1 MKSKVLVLFIAVG
14 GSVLTG
20 CGAAD
25 SEGYLTDHNI
35 CRANEALLAADTAT
49 YTPTEYERMYGTL
62 GSDPRSAQEIS
73 TNVKRELWGLQL
85 FLQVDVKPANG
96 LRVQLAKPDMD
107 GNPGGDQLAEGS
119 ITPGN
124 IPAEGGWVSVQLGD
138 LVTIDAATNYWIQ
151 VTPNYPHG
159 ESNRVGWGYV
169 AGTGFANYSIESKLW
184 TRSYDRQA
192 LYRFIECQ

>member
-1 MKSKVLVLFIAVG
+1 MKTHVSIPRAFLFCAVV
-14 GSVLTG
+14 SG

-35 CRANEALLAADTAT
+35 CRANEDLLAADTAA
-49 YTPTEYERMYGTL
+49 YAPAEYERMYGTL
-62 GSDPRSAQEIS
+62 GSDPRSAQELTS
-73 TNVKRELWGLQL
+73 NVKRELWGLQL
-85 FLQVDVKPANG
+85 YLQVDVKPANG
-96 LRVQLAKPDMD
+96 LKVQLAKPDMD

-119 ITPGN
+119 ITAGN
-124 IPAEGGWVSVQLGD
+124 IPATGGWVSVQLD
-138 LVTIDAATNYWIQ
+138 ELVTLETATNYWIR
-151 VTPNYPHG
+151 VTPNYAHG

-169 AGTGFANYSIESKLW
+169 AGSGYASYSIENKLW